1 MPRLDSGNPDKFN
14 PETYVGRYIAKR
26 LLSLIPV
33 LFGVSVIVFF
43 MVRLIPGT
51 ALEMYMG
58 TQVEATPEVMEEL
71 RRIFGED
78 KPVPVLYFEW
88 LGRLLQGDFG
98 YSLRTGREVL
108 PDILSRL
115 PLSLELTVLALFL
128 ALLIGIPQGIMSSL
142 RKNPLS
148 DVVNRILGLLGLS
161 LPQFWLASLMVLAF
175 ANTQGWI
182 PMGNFIKFTED
193 PLRNLRMMLLPSL
206 AIGIGLAAVI
216 MRYTRNSM
224 LEVLQ
229 MDYIRTA
236 KAKGL
241 SKRVVII
248 RHALKNAILPVIT
261 VAGFNTGYL
270 LGGAIVIEEVFALPG
285 MGRLALYAIYQRD
298 YPVIQAIVLVIATLF
313 VLVNLLTDIIY
324 SLVDPRIRLDSGS
337 GRS

>member
-1 MPRLDSGNPDKFN
+1 M
-14 PETYVGRYIAKR
+14 GRYIAKR

-43 MVRLIPGT
+43 LVRLIPGS
-51 ALEMYMG
+51 ALQMYMG
-58 TQVEATPEVMEEL
+58 TQVEATPEQMEEL

-78 KPVPVLYFEW
+78 RPVPVLYVEW
-88 LGRLLQGDFG
+88 LGRLLQGNFG
-98 YSLRTGREVL
+98 YSLRTGRPVL
-108 PDILSRL
+108 PDIVSRL

-128 ALLIGIPQGIMSSL
+128 ALLIGIPQGILSSL
-142 RKNPLS
+142 RKNPFW
-148 DVVNRILGLLGLS
+148 DVVNRIVGLLGLS
-161 LPQFWLASLMVLAF
+161 LPQFWLAALMVLAF
-175 ANTQGWI
+175 SGFRGWI
-182 PMGNFIKFTED
+182 PMGNYAKFTEE
-193 PLRNLRMMLLPSL
+193 PLRNLKMLLLPSL

-229 MDYIRTA
+229 ADYIRTA

-241 SKRVVII
+241 KKRVVIL

-298 YPVIQAIVLVIATLF
+298 YPVIQGIVLVIATLF
-313 VLVNLLTDIIY
+313 VLVNLVTDLIY
-324 SLVDPRIRLDSGS
+324 ALVDPRIRLDDSS
-337 GRS
+337 R

>member
-1 MPRLDSGNPDKFN
+1 
-14 PETYVGRYIAKR
+14 
-26 LLSLIPV
+26 
-33 LFGVSVIVFF
+33 VFF
-43 MVRLIPGT
+43 MVRLIPGS

-78 KPVPVLYFEW
+78 KPVPVLYLEW

-108 PDILSRL
+108 PDILARL
-115 PLSLELTVLALFL
+115 PLSLELTFLALFL
-128 ALLIGIPQGIMSSL
+128 ALLLGIPQGIFASL
-142 RKNPLS
+142 RKNPVS
-148 DVVNRILGLLGLS
+148 DVVNRVLALLGLS
-161 LPQFWLASLMVLAF
+161 LPQFWLASLMVLVF
-175 ANTQGWI
+175 ANSQGWI
-182 PMGNFIKFTED
+182 PMGNYIKFTDD
-193 PLRNLRMMLLPSL
+193 PLRNLKMMLLPAL
-206 AIGIGLAAVI
+206 AIGIGLSAVI

-313 VLVNLLTDIIY
+313 VLVNLVTDIIY

>member
-1 MPRLDSGNPDKFN
+1 M
-14 PETYVGRYIAKR
+14 GRYIAKR
-26 LLSLIPV
+26 LLSLVPV
-33 LFGVSVIVFF
+33 LFGVSIIVFF
-43 MVRLIPGT
+43 LVRLIPGS
-51 ALEMYMG
+51 ALQMYMG
-58 TQVEATPEVMEEL
+58 TQVEATPQQMEEL
-71 RRIFGED
+71 KRIFGED
-78 KPVPVLYFEW
+78 RPVTVLFVEW
-88 LGRLLQGDFG
+88 LGRILQGDFG
-98 YSLRTGREVL
+98 YSLRTGRAVL

-115 PLSLELTVLALFL
+115 PLSLELTLFALFL
-128 ALLIGIPQGIMSSL
+128 ALLIGIPQGIASSL
-142 RKNPLS
+142 KKNPVS
-148 DVVNRILGLLGLS
+148 DVINRIVGLLGLS

-175 ANTQGWI
+175 SGTRGWI
-182 PMGNFIKFTED
+182 PMGNYIKFAAN
-193 PLRNLRMMLLPSL
+193 PLRNLQMLFLPAL

-241 SKRVVII
+241 KKRVVIL

-313 VLVNLLTDIIY
+313 VLVNLVTDLIY
-324 SLVDPRIRLDSGS
+324 ALVDPRIRLDEGKKQS
-337 GRS
+337 